1 MPSWHF
7 FMFSSKASA
16 SAGEMA
22 ATLTITLE
30 YIPQLTQCAPED
42 FDTVWA
48 EFVSKLDELP
58 LDEYEELATQ
68 MIQEGAAN
76 YQN

>member
-1 MPSWHF
+1 MR
-7 FMFSSKASA
+7 AR
-16 SAGEMA
+16 G
-22 ATLTITLE
+22 LE
-30 YIPQLTQCAPED
+30 
-42 FDTVWA
+42 TVWA

-76 YQN
+76 SQD